1 MTRLLHS
8 SAVRPLVTAV
18 VAVVLVALAVLAGP
32 PAPAHAAAPST
43 GRYVPLDTSRVFA
56 GTVGTTPRVVPVA
69 GTGGVPANATAVVV
83 NVEVANPTAAG
94 YVRVTAAG
102 TDAQVATQEFGA
114 GQSISNLAT
123 VKLAPGGVQLK
134 LSAGSA
140 TVFLDVSGY
149 YVDGD
154 GATYTPVAASR
165 VFRQQVG
172 TSPVAVPLAGAGGI
186 PDDATAVAVNTQV
199 EATTANGYVRVT
211 PAGQDPAVAA
221 QVYTAGAAVSNLVIV
236 KLVGGAAQV
245 KVSAGTAVVSMD
257 VTGYYSDS
265 DTGSVFVPIDTTRA
279 YAGPV
284 TTTPR
289 SIRLTGTAGV
299 PGTATAVVANAETE
313 KTTSGGYLRIT
324 PAGTDAQVATQVFR
338 AGQAISNLTMTG
350 VTGSTAD
357 RRVQAK
363 VSAGSATLD
372 LDVSGYFMDGSTGA
386 GTGADVSWPQCDAP
400 SSWPAD
406 AAFGIVGVNDGI
418 ANTTNPCFAEQR
430 AWAEQTT
437 GGAGQAQLQLYVNTA
452 NPGNKASVWPRS
464 NTVPNGPTL
473 TGSQNPY
480 GVCTGA
486 YDLAC
491 TFMYGYTRAYEDG
504 TVRGVADPG
513 AHRWWLDA
521 ETDGTWQSSTAL
533 NRASLEG
540 MTAYFTSVG
549 GSVGLYSSPAE
560 WTQLFGSVP
569 QSSSLY
575 SLPTWRPIGTGTL
588 AAAQAA
594 CSSTPFKAGGRVE
607 MTQYQ
612 SAGVLRDVS
621 CV

>member
-1 MTRLLHS
+1 MTVLLH
-8 SAVRPLVTAV
+8 RPATRSLVIAL
-18 VAVVLVALAVLAGP
+18 VAVVLVALGIVAGP
-32 PAPAHAAAPST
+32 PAPAHAAAPTT
-43 GRYVPLDTSRVFA
+43 GRYVPLDTTRVFS
-56 GTVGTTPRVVPVA
+56 GTVGTTPRVVPIA
-69 GTGGVPANATAVVV
+69 GTAGVPDDATAVVV
-83 NVEVANPTAAG
+83 NVEVAAPSSAG

-102 TDAQVATQEFGA
+102 ADARVATQEFAA
-114 GQSISNLAT
+114 GQTISNLAT
-123 VKLAPGGVQLK
+123 VKLAPGGIQLK

-140 TVFLDVSGY
+140 TAFLDVSGY

-154 GATYTPVAASR
+154 GATYTPLAPAR

-172 TSPVAVPLAGAGGI
+172 TTPVPVPLAGSGGI
-186 PDDATAVAVNTQV
+186 PSDATAVAVNTEV
-199 EATTANGYVRVT
+199 EATTTNGYVRVT
-211 PAGQDPAVAA
+211 PAGQDPSVAA
-221 QVYTAGAAVSNLVIV
+221 QVYTAGTTVSNLVIV

-245 KVSAGTAVVSMD
+245 KVSAGTAIVSMD

-265 DTGSVFVPIDTTRA
+265 DTGSVFVPIDTVRA
-279 YAGPV
+279 FSGTV
-284 TTTPR
+284 SSTPR
-289 SIRLTGTAGV
+289 TIRLSGTAGV
-299 PGTATAVVANAETE
+299 PGTATAVVANAEAE
-313 KTTSGGYLRIT
+313 QTTADGYVRIT

-338 AGQAISNLTMTG
+338 AGQAISNLTMPG
-350 VTGSTAD
+350 VRGTTAN
-357 RRVQAK
+357 RGVQAK
-363 VSAGSATLD
+363 VSAGTATLD
-372 LDVSGYFMDGSTGA
+372 LDVSGYFLDGSTASGI
-386 GTGADVSWPQCDAP
+386 GADVSWPQCDAP
-400 SSWPAD
+400 SAWPAD

-452 NPGNKASVWPRS
+452 NPGRQASVWPRS

-473 TGSQNPY
+473 SGQQNPY
-480 GVCTGA
+480 GTCTGG

-504 TVRGVADPG
+504 TVRGVSDPG
-513 AHRWWLDA
+513 VHRWWLDA
-521 ETDGTWQSSTAL
+521 ETDGTWQTSTAL

-549 GSVGLYSSPAE
+549 GTVGLYSSPSE

-569 QSSSLY
+569 RSSSLY
-575 SLPTWRPIGTGTL
+575 ALPTWLPIGSGTL
-588 AAAQAA
+588 ASAQAA
-594 CSSTPFKAGGRVE
+594 CSSSPFTAGGRVA